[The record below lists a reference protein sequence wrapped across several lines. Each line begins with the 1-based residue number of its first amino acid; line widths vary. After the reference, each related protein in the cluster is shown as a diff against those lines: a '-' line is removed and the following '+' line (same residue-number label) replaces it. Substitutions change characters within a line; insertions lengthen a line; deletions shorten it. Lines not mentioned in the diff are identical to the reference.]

1 MRAGVAAL
9 ALVLAG
15 CGGSAET
22 GSCREP
28 DERYPERITKVA
40 DAIGRD
46 GELVVVQGVLI
57 GVGGVPDRICAT
69 LAQGSPPSCGGASL
83 AVEGIRDLS
92 AWESLHSEGDVTWS
106 QGARVAGRVEGGAI
120 RFELGCRTE
129 EVREFVEDETG
140 ERLTLNPFQT
150 NADVER
156 IDLATLPAQV
166 PADVRERFGSFS
178 VGVRTVDSQQPL
190 WSQELRNAPRGPDG
204 VRWVRDSSGWLALKR
219 YADDVAVVW
228 WAGDE
233 RRLDERWRRLDRV
246 FSQL

>member
-9 ALVLAG
+9 ALLLAG

-46 GELVVVQGVLI
+46 GDLVVVQGVLI
-57 GVGGVPDRICAT
+57 GVAGVPDRICAT
-69 LAQGSPPSCGGASL
+69 LAKGSPPSCGGASL

-106 QGARVAGRVEGGAI
+106 QGARVAGRVDGGAI

-129 EVREFVEDETG
+129 EVRDLVEDETG

-156 IDLATLPAQV
+156 IDLATLPARV
-166 PADVRERFGSFS
+166 PADVRERYGSFS
-178 VGVRTVDSQQPL
+178 VGVRVAGSEPV
-190 WSQELRNAPRGPDG
+190 WSQELHNALRGPDG
-204 VRWVRDSSGWLALKR
+204 VLWVRASSGWLAVKR
-219 YADDVAVVW
+219 YADDVAVLW
-228 WAGDE
+228 HAGDK
-233 RRLDERWRRLDRV
+233 RRVDDRWRRLDRV
-246 FSQL
+246 FTRL